1 MIDKLLAQIGA
12 TANYATK
19 REAKK
24 LSTLCKQIDVI
35 LLSLKKLRMT
45 RNRLLY
51 ELDISPDNA
60 NKRVKLDKVF
70 EAMAMYHG
78 KVTQKK
84 EKAAMIVQ
92 KIKWREENKK
102 RVKNEVFG

>member
-1 MIDKLLAQIGA
+1 
-12 TANYATK
+12 
-19 REAKK
+19 
-24 LSTLCKQIDVI
+24 
-35 LLSLKKLRMT
+35 
-45 RNRLLY
+45 
-51 ELDISPDNA
+51 
-60 NKRVKLDKVF
+60 
-70 EAMAMYHG
+70 MYHG